1 MKLNVRLAVTI
12 SLVSAVNILILTLLM
27 HLKFH
32 MTNMGLLQDS
42 ITVATYS
49 FVKNIKDSTESGIP
63 LESISYIPKKID
75 NIKHRNSIIK
85 NVYVFSIVDNNLVD
99 IFLENKEALPE
110 NIKQELM
117 KSINSSKSTTW
128 GFDGDDYK
136 FSFVGN
142 TIRDNVGNDRAAVVL
157 TYAKNT
163 TDNSETKEIHNLYK
177 RMGAALILCILVS
190 FIMGYYYT
198 HPIEKQISHILEIFK
213 KIKNK
218 EQYSTAE
225 ISDKNIKQSLE
236 IILADIKNVDQELC
250 IFEAEIKGDHNA

>member
-1 MKLNVRLAVTI
+1 MKLNVRLAITI
-12 SLVSAVNILILTLLM
+12 SLVSALNILILTLLM

-42 ITVATYS
+42 IAVATYS

-85 NVYVFSIVDNNLVD
+85 NVYVFSIIDNNLVD
-99 IFLENKEALPE
+99 IFLENKEQLPT

-128 GFDGDDYK
+128 SFDGDDYK

-142 TIRDNVGNDRAAVVL
+142 TIRDNVGNDRAAVIL

-163 TDNSETKEIHNLYK
+163 TANNETKETDILYK
-177 RMGAALILCILVS
+177 RMGLALMLCILAS
-190 FIMGYYYT
+190 FIIGYYYT
-198 HPIEKQISHILEIFK
+198 HPIEKQITNILEVL
-213 KIKNK
+213 KNLK
-218 EQYSTAE
+218 NREQYSTTE

-236 IILADIKNVDQELC
+236 VILADIKNVDQELC
-250 IFEAEIKGDHNA
+250 NFEEEIKGDSNA